1 MPTITTSLYTVQRN
15 ELVQDE
21 CCTPCTPCTPLHLA
35 RVIVL
40 KLPRHL
46 QLHLALLNRGL
57 RTHIHTK
64 HTHANMPCEREVV
77 AKRTCHYILHKWSVT
92 DVMTSQ
98 LHDFTTSHLHNF
110 TPSQLHNFNHKMA
123 TLQVASSSLYTNTY
137 TCANTKRTQMN
148 IN

>member
-98 LHDFTTSHLHNF
+98 LHTFTTSHLHNF
-110 TPSQLHNFNHKMA
+110 TPSQLHNFTTSITRWLRCKLQARVCIQIHIRVQIQSEHK
-123 TLQVASSSLYTNTY
+123 
-137 TCANTKRTQMN
+137 
-148 IN
+148 